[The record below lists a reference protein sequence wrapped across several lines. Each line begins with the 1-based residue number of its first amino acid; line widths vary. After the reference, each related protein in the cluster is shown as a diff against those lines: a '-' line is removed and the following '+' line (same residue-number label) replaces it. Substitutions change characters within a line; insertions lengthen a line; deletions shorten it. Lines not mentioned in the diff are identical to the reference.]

1 MKNVLI
7 HPARELFLSTN
18 LLEGKKTRQVK
29 NGKRTALD
37 GKTWLQYSIS
47 IWNDIRKSADE
58 LNFKHPAMF
67 PSMLAGRLIEIF
79 SHKKDLILDPFA
91 GSGSTLIA
99 AQERERHSIGIEI
112 SSNFIK
118 IYNDRTKQASM
129 FAANNSKYQSKM
141 LHDDAGNLLN
151 HVKPSSAQLT
161 VTSPPYWDILNQ
173 DRTADGKETRNYGSQ
188 SRNLGNIKDYQE
200 FLSALKEIFSDVY
213 KATKREGFC
222 CVVVMDLRK
231 KNKFYPFHMDVVNF
245 MEQIG
250 FKLDDLIIW
259 DRRQEYN
266 NLRPLGYP
274 TVFRINKIHE
284 YILIFKKS

>member
-7 HPARELFLSTN
+7 HPARELFLATN
-18 LLEGKKTRQVK
+18 LPEEKKPRQVK

-58 LNFKHPAMF
+58 LAFKHPAMF

-79 SHKKDLILDPFA
+79 SHKKDLIFDPFA

-99 AQERERHSIGIEI
+99 AQERERNSTGIEI
-112 SSNFIK
+112 SSNFLK

-129 FAANNSKYQSKM
+129 FADVNSKFQPRM
-141 LHDDAGNLLN
+141 IHDDARNLLKHN
-151 HVKPSSAQLT
+151 KPSSVQLT

-173 DRTADGKETRNYGSQ
+173 DRTADGKEVRNYGSQ
-188 SRNLGNIKDYQE
+188 NANLGNIEDYHA
-200 FLSALKEIFSDVY
+200 FLTALKEIFVGVY
-213 KATKREGFC
+213 KATKKEGFC

-231 KNKFYPFHMDVVNF
+231 KNKFYAFHMDVVNF
-245 MEQIG
+245 MQHIG
-250 FKLDDLIIW
+250 FELDDMIIW

-284 YILIFKKS
+284 YILIFKKT